1 MNQNKETTEFWRGFF
16 HPPKDCAQTP
26 FWFLNGEV
34 DGEVYAAQ
42 MDEMARKGVW
52 QAMPHPRYGM
62 DRREYLTEHYFE
74 AFEKMAE
81 NAREKG
87 YRIHLYDEF
96 NWSSGNAG
104 GRITAQAK
112 NCALGI
118 AMGAGRTD
126 GTFRYEGW
134 EEGFMGW
141 GRMEGILAAGYAP
154 YRSETEIDFSRCRF
168 TADYTC
174 EDGRFCMETEPGDW
188 MAFVIYTV
196 RTIHPSPLRQGN
208 GGIVDYLNPKVTE
221 RFICLTHEAYFSR
234 LGEFFG
240 ETIPSIFYDEASPYA
255 CGNFTWTEGLP
266 EVFLEKKGYDIL
278 EKLPLLF
285 LDGGAETA
293 RVRCDYWDVATG
305 IFAEG
310 FVGQLAEWCGAHGI
324 ALTGH
329 THEDSGLWPVAGN
342 LFRTLRAQQWPGLDS
357 LMGYKP
363 YSALKPAVS
372 AAHVAGRDMVV
383 CEALGL
389 LSDGWECTPEDM
401 KKAYNQ
407 LAVAGVNLLIPHGFF
422 ETVEN
427 PKAECPPSF
436 FTCNPYWD
444 MYGEI
449 SARTAL
455 QCYVNR
461 KTAHVSDVAL
471 FYPIVSWQAG
481 GRGGR
486 GRTFPWGIEAGM
498 GELTRGEWEAFDRIV
513 DGLMGEQLDMDVLD
527 DAALAEG
534 RMDAGGFTVGRETY
548 RVLVLPP
555 MSAMRLADAGRILEL
570 AEGGL
575 PVLASEGFA
584 PVASADRGAGDPELG
599 DIMERLH
606 GYLRRFQGIGQLA
619 EQIREL
625 TGPDILVVAGPRETL
640 DAAHRRR
647 AGVDFYLLSHT
658 GGREQDYRI
667 SVGCR
672 GRDTALLDCRG
683 QRHPAQIWGQG
694 ERTEVRF
701 LAEPEELYYF
711 VLAQEE
717 VPGAGPAEDA
727 GGAAPGIGGGS
738 GSAEAEGMDGTWDC
752 FSPWPEGKSLVEEI
766 GHFRFLPWPKG
777 LDGAGSADSFE
788 ELDLPVCRTLPLSYE
803 SGDGERLAAVWRHWM
818 EPGFD
823 DSAWEVISLKHGPK
837 LYNHTGS
844 RLFRFTLPVG
854 TAAVRRPIP
863 ARGEYALYLNGRL
876 VEAVTG
882 FAREIG
888 EDWIPV
894 EGCGERPGILAI
906 ESSSMMPQFGVAA
919 PIAIRILPV
928 ETRAVD
934 WEELGLSWYAG
945 YGRYEAEFDWQGRDG
960 EDLWLDL
967 GQVRE
972 CAAVFLNGRSL
983 GRLLWKPYRLELSRA
998 ARRGRNKL
1006 TIYCCNLIAN
1016 EFAWD
1021 PLGTRGS
1028 ASALPSGLLGP
1039 VRLWRGQGP
1048 ADSDFGGEG

>member
-1 MNQNKETTEFWRGFF
+1 
-16 HPPKDCAQTP
+16 
-26 FWFLNGEV
+26 
-34 DGEVYAAQ
+34 
-42 MDEMARKGVW
+42 
-52 QAMPHPRYGM
+52 
-62 DRREYLTEHYFE
+62 
-74 AFEKMAE
+74 
-81 NAREKG
+81 
-87 YRIHLYDEF
+87 
-96 NWSSGNAG
+96 
-104 GRITAQAK
+104 
-112 NCALGI
+112 
-118 AMGAGRTD
+118 
-126 GTFRYEGW
+126 
-134 EEGFMGW
+134 
-141 GRMEGILAAGYAP
+141 
-154 YRSETEIDFSRCRF
+154 
-168 TADYTC
+168 
-174 EDGRFCMETEPGDW
+174 
-188 MAFVIYTV
+188 
-196 RTIHPSPLRQGN
+196 
-208 GGIVDYLNPKVTE
+208 
-221 RFICLTHEAYFSR
+221 
-234 LGEFFG
+234 
-240 ETIPSIFYDEASPYA
+240 
-255 CGNFTWTEGLP
+255 
-266 EVFLEKKGYDIL
+266 
-278 EKLPLLF
+278 
-285 LDGGAETA
+285 
-293 RVRCDYWDVATG
+293 
-305 IFAEG
+305 
-310 FVGQLAEWCGAHGI
+310 
-324 ALTGH
+324 
-329 THEDSGLWPVAGN
+329 
-342 LFRTLRAQQWPGLDS
+342 
-357 LMGYKP
+357 
-363 YSALKPAVS
+363 
-372 AAHVAGRDMVV
+372 
-383 CEALGL
+383 
-389 LSDGWECTPEDM
+389 
-401 KKAYNQ
+401 
-407 LAVAGVNLLIPHGFF
+407 
-422 ETVEN
+422 
-427 PKAECPPSF
+427 
-436 FTCNPYWD
+436 
-444 MYGEI
+444 
-449 SARTAL
+449 
-455 QCYVNR
+455 
-461 KTAHVSDVAL
+461 
-471 FYPIVSWQAG
+471 
-481 GRGGR
+481 
-486 GRTFPWGIEAGM
+486 M

-717 VPGAGPAEDA
+717 VPGAGTAEDA

-777 LDGAGSADSFE
+777 LDGAGSADSFA

-882 FAREIG
+882 FARETG

-906 ESSSMMPQFGVAA
+906 ESSSMMPQFGVSA

-1006 TIYCCNLIAN
+1006 SIYCCNLIAN